1 MIYINILLI
10 AFIMVAVLDIS
21 GFYDEMYLMVKRW
34 LTGGKLKN
42 DVNYIKPWSCSL
54 CMTHHIAFIYM
65 LVAGAF
71 SLHLWAY
78 ILLVSLMT
86 PVIKEIVMF
95 TREFLIKVL
104 IELENYFGI

>member
-1 MIYINILLI
+1 MIYLDIFLI
-10 AFIMVAVLDIS
+10 SFIMVAVLDIS
-21 GFYDEMYLMVKRW
+21 GFYDEMYLIVKKW

-65 LVAGAF
+65 LIAGAF

-86 PVIKEIVMF
+86 PVIKEVVIF
-95 TREFLIKVL
+95 IREFLVKVL